1 MTWVTAISYLNESL
15 PVLVVFIIIWLAVL
29 QRDVS
34 QIKGLLSNHITDT
47 NKKIDDLK
55 EDINKKI
62 DNLKDDIN
70 KKIDDLKDDIREVRQ
85 DMKELLKRKI

>member
-47 NKKIDDLK
+47 NKKIDNLK
-55 EDINKKI
+55 EDI
-62 DNLKDDIN
+62 
-70 KKIDDLKDDIREVRQ
+70 REIRQ

>member
-15 PVLVVFIIIWLAVL
+15 PVLVVFIMIWLAVM

-34 QIKGLLSNHITDT
+34 HIKGLLSNHITDT

-55 EDINKKI
+55 EDIH
-62 DNLKDDIN
+62 
-70 KKIDDLKDDIREVRQ
+70 KKIDDLKEDIREVRQ